1 MQGGALYHY
10 GTSNSQC
17 TGASSAAAGPHA
29 VSRIGTQRYCYDAM
43 GNQTHQYQGSTLVR
57 RIHYNAIGKARR
69 IQSFTSES
77 ESGRSAG
84 ITEFMYDA
92 SRNQVRRTSTE
103 QGKTTTITQHGVAEL
118 ISEGGESWFRRN
130 LGNAIVELRR
140 GEQGGDSV
148 TTRYVYTDHLGS
160 VDVITDDA
168 GQVEEKLSF
177 DAFGKRRA
185 VFKSNNQAVNFTLAS
200 ILSLTHKG
208 YTGHEQVDHASVVQM
223 GGRIYDAHIGRFL
236 QADPFVQSP
245 SNSQNFNRYSY
256 VLNNPLSYTD
266 PSGYLFKKLA
276 SPFKRVIRGVF
287 KALGADI
294 SQTIVSIGSL
304 FCGPWAPACS
314 AAGTYNVA
322 RAHGAS
328 SSQALR
334 GAAVAGAS
342 TWAFTPSGGP
352 AAPTASQV
360 TVRLGIN
367 IVAAHNPNMGQAL
380 MYISGS
386 LGKDFGGW
394 VQNAVGSYGQYKAQS
409 ELTRFAAKNGLSLQE
424 LNLILGLN
432 SKLGLAIAGSTYDKN
447 AQTVTG
453 FTTRSGELLGNWSG
467 RIGVLW
473 DINDTL
479 LNAQGLLDAVSLQV
493 INLGHTGHLTGH
505 SLGAWRV
512 NNLVRQGFVESGT
525 LFALPGFAYPAA
537 GTQGACVST
546 DPVCGG
552 GLLNPLRVGTMH
564 FPKPNSI
571 WDSHNFDE
579 YVRQWQQ
586 RKH

>member
-1 MQGGALYHY
+1 M
-10 GTSNSQC
+10 
-17 TGASSAAAGPHA
+17 
-29 VSRIGTQRYCYDAM
+29 
-43 GNQTHQYQGSTLVR
+43 R
-57 RIHYNAIGKARR
+57 R
-69 IQSFTSES
+69 
-77 ESGRSAG
+77 
-84 ITEFMYDA
+84 
-92 SRNQVRRTSTE
+92 V
-103 QGKTTTITQHGVAEL
+103 
-118 ISEGGESWFRRN
+118 ESWFRCN
-130 LGNAIVELRR
+130 LGNAIVELRQGER
-140 GEQGGDSV
+140 GESI

-168 GQVEEKLSF
+168 RQVEEKLSF

-386 LGKDFGGW
+386 LGEDFGGW

-432 SKLGLAIAGSTYDKN
+432 SKMGLVIAGTTYREEH
-447 AQTVTG
+447 QLVTG
-453 FTTRSGELLGNWSG
+453 FTTRRGGMMGEIGG
-467 RIGVLW
+467 IVGVLW

-479 LNAQGLLDAVSLQV
+479 LNAQGLMDAVSMQV
-493 INLGHTGHLTGH
+493 IKSGYSGHLTGH

-512 NNLVRQGFVESGT
+512 NNLVRQGFIESGT
-525 LFALPGFAYPAA
+525 LYSLPGFAYPAA
-537 GTQGACVST
+537 GTSGACIST
-546 DPVCGG
+546 DPICGG
-552 GLLNPLRVGTMH
+552 GLLSPLRVNTSH
-564 FPKPNSI
+564 LTKPASI
-571 WDSHNFDE
+571 WHSHNYDE
-579 YVRQWQQ
+579 YIRQWQQ
-586 RKH
+586 RRR